1 MARAQDISRVADN
14 MPRVS
19 RWEIER
25 QIDKGDIDPANYTA
39 NDPDKEL

>member
-1 MARAQDISRVADN
+1 MARANDISRVADN
-14 MPRVS
+14 MPKVS

-25 QIDKGDIDPANYTA
+25 QIDRGDINPNDYTA